1 MSRWI
6 DRGFVSRTSRVAAT
20 LLLVAATAACAA
32 GPRAATAPI
41 ASPPSAEDVDRQILV
56 TFEPLPPLG
65 LPRAGSSARNYEA
78 APGYRA
84 TVRTQKLARQ
94 LGRDYDLKLV
104 GEWPI
109 LALGVHC
116 VVFEVADAGV
126 RGDVIDRLAHDGRVE
141 SVEPMQLFSVQGSS
155 GGDPYRGL
163 QHGFAT
169 LGLEEAH
176 RWASGQGVKV
186 AVIDTGVD
194 VSHPDL
200 AGRVGTARDFVQEG
214 ARPPAER
221 HGTAVTGV
229 IASDRDNGVGI
240 VGVAPGAE
248 ILALRG
254 CWAEAGDSGQA
265 ACSSFTLAKALAFAI
280 DARPQVINLSLGGP
294 RDALLERLLRV
305 ALTRGIVVVAAYG
318 DTGAGVFPGS
328 VDGVLAVRAS
338 SSTESGDTRA
348 GELFAPGQEIL
359 STVPGGSYDF
369 FSGSSLA
376 AAQVSGV
383 TALLLE
389 HRRVAPDR
397 VATLL
402 RETAHGTG
410 VRGAAPVV
418 DACAALARVKQG
430 VRCAAADWKDLT
442 RPAKE

>member
-1 MSRWI
+1 MNRWI
-6 DRGFVSRTSRVAAT
+6 VSRSSRVAAT
-20 LLLVAATAACAA
+20 LLAVAATAACAA

-41 ASPPSAEDVDRQILV
+41 APPPSAEVVDRQILV
-56 TFEPLPPLG
+56 TFEPLPSLG

-78 APGYRA
+78 APGYKA
-84 TVRTQKLARQ
+84 TVRTRKLARQ
-94 LGRDYDLKLV
+94 LSRDYGLKLV
-104 GEWPI
+104 SEWPI
-109 LALGVHC
+109 VALGVHC
-116 VVFEVADAGV
+116 VVFEVADAGL
-126 RGDVIDRLAHDGRVE
+126 RGDVIDRLADDRRVE
-141 SVEPMQLFSVQGSS
+141 SVEPMQLFSVQGRS
-155 GGDPYRGL
+155 GGDPYRDL
-163 QHGFAT
+163 QHGFAA

-186 AVIDTGVD
+186 AVIDSGVD

-200 AGRVGTARDFVQEG
+200 AGRVGTARDFVQEGG

-254 CWAEAGDSGQA
+254 CWTEAGDGGQE

-280 DARPQVINLSLGGP
+280 DARPHVINLSLGGP

-305 ALTRGIVVVAAYG
+305 ALARGIVVVAACG
-318 DTGAGVFPGS
+318 DTGADDVFPGS
-328 VDGVLAVRAS
+328 VDGVLVVRAS
-338 SSTESGDTRA
+338 SSTGGGLTRA
-348 GELFAPGQEIL
+348 GELSAPGHEIL

-389 HRRVAPDR
+389 HRRVGPDR
-397 VATLL
+397 LATLL
-402 RETAHGTG
+402 RETARGNG
-410 VRGAAPVV
+410 AGGAAPVV
-418 DACAALARVKQG
+418 DACAALARVKHG
-430 VRCAAADWKDLT
+430 VRCPPAVGAAALG
-442 RPAKE
+442 E

>member
-1 MSRWI
+1 MSRLAPALL
-6 DRGFVSRTSRVAAT
+6 VVAAS
-20 LLLVAATAACAA
+20 AACAA
-32 GPRAATAPI
+32 APRAATAPI
-41 ASPPSAEDVDRQILV
+41 AGPPSAAEVDRQILV

-84 TVRTQKLARQ
+84 TVRTQELARQ
-94 LGRDYDLKLV
+94 LGRDYGLKLV

-109 LALGVHC
+109 VTLGVHC
-116 VVFEVADAGV
+116 VVFEVTDAGL
-126 RGDVIDRLAHDGRVE
+126 RGDVIDRLAGDRRVE
-141 SVEPMQLFSVQGSS
+141 SVEPMQLFSVQGRS
-155 GGDPYRGL
+155 GGDPYRNL
-163 QHGFAT
+163 QHGFAA

-200 AGRVGTARDFVQEG
+200 AGRVVTARDFVQEGG

-229 IASDRDNGVGI
+229 IASDRDNGIGI

-254 CWAEAGDSGQA
+254 CWAEVGHSGQA

-280 DARPQVINLSLGGP
+280 DARPHVINLSLGGP

-318 DTGAGVFPGS
+318 EAGTDVFPGS
-328 VDGVLAVRAS
+328 VAGVLAVRAS
-338 SSTESGDTRA
+338 SSTGGGGARA
-348 GELFAPGQEIL
+348 GELAAPGQEIL

-376 AAQVSGV
+376 AAQVTGV

-389 HRRVAPDR
+389 HRRVGPDR

-402 RETAHGTG
+402 RETARGNG
-410 VRGAAPVV
+410 AAGAAPVV
-418 DACAALARVKQG
+418 DACAALARVKRG
-430 VRCAAADWKDLT
+430 VRCAAAGGAAAL
-442 RPAKE
+442 RQ

>member
-1 MSRWI
+1 MSRWS
-6 DRGFVSRTSRVAAT
+6 DRRVTSGISRVAAT
-20 LLLVAATAACAA
+20 LLLVAVTVGCAA
-32 GPRAATAPI
+32 GPRAATGPGAL
-41 ASPPSAEDVDRQILV
+41 PPSAKEADRQILV
-56 TFEPLPPLG
+56 TFDPLPSLG
-65 LPRAGSSARNYEA
+65 LPRAGSSARSYEA
-78 APGYRA
+78 APGYRT
-84 TVRTQKLARQ
+84 TVRTKELAQQ
-94 LGRDYDLKLV
+94 LGRDYGLKV
-104 GEWPI
+104 VAEWPI
-109 LALGVHC
+109 QALGVHC

-126 RGDVIDRLAHDGRVE
+126 RGDVIDRLEHDRRVE
-141 SVEPMQLFSVQGSS
+141 SVEPMQLFSVEGRI
-155 GGDPYRGL
+155 GGDPYRDL
-163 QHGFAT
+163 QHGFAA

-176 RWASGQGVKV
+176 RWASGQGVRV

-200 AGRVGTARDFVQEG
+200 AGRVGTARDFVDEG
-214 ARPPAER
+214 GAAPPAER

-254 CWAEAGDSGQA
+254 CWTLAGGSGQA
-265 ACSSFTLAKALAFAI
+265 ACSSFTLAKALSFAI
-280 DARPQVINLSLGGP
+280 DARPHVINLSLGGP

-305 ALTRGIVVVAAYG
+305 ALTRGIVVVAADG
-318 DTGAGVFPGS
+318 ETGVAVFPGS

-338 SSTESGDTRA
+338 SPTGARATRA
-348 GELFAPGQEIL
+348 GELSAPGQEIL

-389 HRRVAPDR
+389 HRRVRPDR

-402 RETAHGTG
+402 RETA
-410 VRGAAPVV
+410 RGAGAGAGGATPVV
-418 DACAALARVKQG
+418 DACAALARVNRG
-430 VRCAAADWKDLT
+430 VRCAPAGGAAVVG
-442 RPAKE
+442 E

>member
-1 MSRWI
+1 MSGWI
-6 DRGFVSRTSRVAAT
+6 DRGVAWARLAAA
-20 LLLVAATAACAA
+20 LLLVATAACAA

-41 ASPPSAEDVDRQILV
+41 ASTPSAEDVDRQILV

-78 APGYRA
+78 VPGYRA

-94 LGRDYDLKLV
+94 LGRDYGLKVV

-116 VVFEVADAGV
+116 VVFAVADAGM
-126 RGDVIDRLAHDGRVE
+126 RGDVIDRLAQDRRVE
-141 SVEPMQLFSVQGSS
+141 SVEPMQLFSVQGRG

-163 QHGFAT
+163 QHGFAA

-200 AGRVGTARDFVQEG
+200 AGRVRTARDFVQEG
-214 ARPPAER
+214 AARAPAER

-240 VGVAPGAE
+240 VGVAPDAE

-280 DARPQVINLSLGGP
+280 DARPHVINLSLGGP

-305 ALTRGIVVVAAYG
+305 ALARGIVVVAAYG
-318 DTGAGVFPGS
+318 DTGTAVFPGS

-338 SSTESGDTRA
+338 SSTGGGGTRA
-348 GELFAPGQEIL
+348 GELSAPGQEIL

-376 AAQVSGV
+376 AAEVSGV

-389 HRRVAPDR
+389 HRRVRPDR

-402 RETAHGTG
+402 RETARGTG
-410 VRGAAPVV
+410 AGGAAPVV

-430 VRCAAADWKDLT
+430 VRCAAAGGAAALGQ
-442 RPAKE
+442 

>member
-6 DRGFVSRTSRVAAT
+6 DRGIASRVAAT
-20 LLLVAATAACAA
+20 LLVVAATAACAA

-41 ASPPSAEDVDRQILV
+41 ALPPSTKEADRQILV
-56 TFEPLPPLG
+56 TFEPLPSLG
-65 LPRAGSSARNYEA
+65 LPRAGSSARSYEA
-78 APGYRA
+78 APGYRT
-84 TVRTQKLARQ
+84 TVRTQQLARR
-94 LGRDYDLKLV
+94 LGRDYGLKLV
-104 GEWPI
+104 AEWPI

-116 VVFEVADAGV
+116 VVFEVADAGR
-126 RGDVIDRLAHDGRVE
+126 RGDVIDRLEHDRRVE
-141 SVEPMQLFSVQGSS
+141 SVEPMQLFSVEGRST
-155 GGDPYRGL
+155 GDPYRDL
-163 QHGFAT
+163 QHGFAE

-186 AVIDTGVD
+186 AVIDSGVD

-214 ARPPAER
+214 DAPPPAER

-254 CWAEAGDSGQA
+254 CWSLAGDSGQA
-265 ACSSFTLAKALAFAI
+265 ACSSFTLAKAISFAI
-280 DARPQVINLSLGGP
+280 DARPHVINLSLGGP
-294 RDALLERLLRV
+294 RDALLERLLRA

-318 DTGAGVFPGS
+318 DTVAAMFPGS

-338 SSTESGDTRA
+338 SSTGGGGT
-348 GELFAPGQEIL
+348 GVWELSAPGQQIL

-389 HRRVAPDR
+389 HRRVRPDR

-402 RETAHGTG
+402 RETARGTG
-410 VRGAAPVV
+410 ADGVAPVV
-418 DACAALARVKQG
+418 DACAALARVNRG
-430 VRCAAADWKDLT
+430 VRCGAGAAPLG
-442 RPAKE
+442 E